1 MMVNV
6 LIPMGKGVDISK
18 LGVYTP
24 NMEREIHQLDTTAL
38 RELAAACT
46 CMYIR
51 KAARLITQFYDTFLQ
66 PSGLR
71 MTQFIVLV
79 VVALSEQET
88 VMQVAEKLA
97 MDRSALAH
105 TLKSMQEQG
114 LLTVEPG
121 RDRRTRLVCLT
132 QQGREAITRA
142 LPYWQQ
148 AQEQLIACVGE
159 QQSRVLLSDLK
170 RVEELRTSVELL
182 I

>member
-1 MMVNV
+1 
-6 LIPMGKGVDISK
+6 
-18 LGVYTP
+18 
-24 NMEREIHQLDTTAL
+24 MEKDTEQLDTAAL

-46 CMYIR
+46 CMHIR

-105 TLKSMQEQG
+105 TLKSMQEQR

-121 RDRRTRLVCLT
+121 RDRRTRLVWLT

-182 I
+182 T